1 MGDGHVAAQPKITF
15 STNPNARN
23 KALID
28 GSVRLDG
35 YDFEYVGDKFTP
47 GEMHYRFV
55 QGEFD
60 VAEMSTATLMRAR
73 EKGKRFLA
81 LPVFFQR
88 GPRQRNIFFR
98 EGSLKH
104 PSELKGKKIGAFR
117 YGATAVSWA
126 RGFLLDEYDIKTT
139 DVSWFVSGQEVY
151 IANEL
156 PVKVERLDPPPPFG
170 QEKPHLS
177 RLVSEGR
184 LAAALVAGDSGY
196 TSLFGGGVLPG
207 VMGQFSGVKPLFDDA
222 DEIIR
227 YVKRTEIYPIV
238 HIVTVK
244 EETVA
249 RYPDVAAKLIEAF
262 DEANR
267 QAVKYMTPAQAE
279 GYAKEREVLGYD
291 PYACV
296 LTESAKKSIRALN
309 RYQIEQGLVKRE
321 LPLESLF
328 VKEAF
333 RKTGVMG

>member
-1 MGDGHVAAQPKITF
+1 MAAKPKITF

-28 GSVRLDG
+28 GSIQLDG
-35 YDFEYVGDKFTP
+35 YDFEYVGDKYTA

-60 VAEMSTATLMRAR
+60 VAEMSTATLMRAK

-88 GPRQRNIFFR
+88 GPRQRNIFVCD
-98 EGSLKH
+98 GKIKH
-104 PSELKGKKIGAFR
+104 PSDLKGKQIGAFR

-126 RGFLLDEYDIKTT
+126 RGFLLDEYDINTT

-170 QEKPHLS
+170 QEKPYLAK
-177 RLVSEGR
+177 LVSEGK

-196 TSLFGGGVLPG
+196 PALFGGGVLPG
-207 VMGQFSGVKPLFDDA
+207 VMGKFPGVKPLFEDT
-222 DEIIR
+222 DEILR
-227 YVKRTEIYPIV
+227 YVRRTEIYPII
-238 HIVTVK
+238 HIVTIK
-244 EETVA
+244 EETA
-249 RYPDVAAKLIEAF
+249 ERYPDLATKLVEAF
-262 DEANR
+262 DEANKL
-267 QAVKYMTPAQAE
+267 AVKYLTPAQAE
-279 GYAKEREVLGYD
+279 GYAKERAVLGYD
-291 PYACV
+291 PHACV
-296 LTESAKKSIRALN
+296 LTETAKKSIRALN
-309 RYQIEQGLVKRE
+309 RYQIEQGLVKSE

-333 RKTGVMG
+333 EKKG

>member
-1 MGDGHVAAQPKITF
+1 MAAKPKITF

-28 GSVRLDG
+28 GSVQLDG
-35 YDFEYVGDKFTP
+35 YDFEYVGDKYSP

-60 VAEMSTATLMRAR
+60 VAEMSTATLMRAK

-88 GPRQRNIFFR
+88 GPRQRNIFYC
-98 EGSLKH
+98 EGKLKQ
-104 PSELKGKKIGAFR
+104 PSDLKGKQIGCFR

-126 RGFLLDEYDIKTT
+126 RGYLLDEHGIRTT
-139 DVSWFVSGQEVY
+139 DVSWYVSGQEVY

-170 QEKPHLS
+170 QEKPYLAK
-177 RLVSEGR
+177 LVSEGK

-196 TSLFGGGVLPG
+196 PALFGGGVLPG
-207 VMGQFSGVKPLFDDA
+207 VMGQFPGVKPLFDDTE
-222 DEIIR
+222 EILR
-227 YVKRTEIYPIV
+227 YVKRTQIYPII
-238 HIVTVK
+238 HIVTMK
-244 EETVA
+244 EETA
-249 RYPDVAAKLIEAF
+249 EKYPDLPAKLIEAF
-262 DEANR
+262 DEANKV
-267 QAVKYMTPAQAE
+267 AVKHMTPAQAD
-279 GYAKEREVLGYD
+279 GYAKERDVLGYD

-296 LTESAKKSIRALN
+296 LTESAKKSIQALN
-309 RYQIEQGLVKRE
+309 RYQIEQGLVKKE

-333 RKTGVMG
+333 RKNG